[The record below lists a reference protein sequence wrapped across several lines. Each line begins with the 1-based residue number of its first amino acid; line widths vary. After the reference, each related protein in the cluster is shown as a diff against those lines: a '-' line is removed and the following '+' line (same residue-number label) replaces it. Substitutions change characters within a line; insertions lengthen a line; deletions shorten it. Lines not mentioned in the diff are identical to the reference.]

1 MILYWDK
8 SIITD
13 KTVDFNKPEIVLN
26 NRQNKTALVIDTA
39 VPLTNNL
46 PRTETEKIMKYENLV
61 LEIKNVWKLNNVS
74 ILSSHLSRRS
84 RHKTFYSI

>member
-74 ILSSHLSRRS
+74 ILSSHLSRR
-84 RHKTFYSI
+84 RGHKTFYSI

>member
-1 MILYWDK
+1 MIVYLDK

-26 NRQNKTALVIDTA
+26 NRQNKTALVINTA

-46 PRTETEKIMKYENLV
+46 PRTEAEKIMKYE
-61 LEIKNVWKLNNVS
+61 KLGPGNQ
-74 ILSSHLSRRS
+74 
-84 RHKTFYSI
+84 KYKQA